1 MKETSWY
8 LAGLD
13 TAKHA
18 VPYTYVWKGE
28 IRGRLLQ
35 EGDNGRE
42 VQEREGYLPNCLYS
56 FPNIPDGLLRTSVHQ
71 LARFLMAYINS
82 GSFEDKRILQE
93 STVREILTSQ
103 LDPSLVLDEGKG
115 LGLTWYQ
122 FRLDSGDLV
131 WGHTGGDPGIT
142 TRMLF
147 RPTDGVG
154 VIVFTNT
161 GGGWGLEEIAKRL
174 FQEAA
179 IL

>member
-1 MKETSWY
+1 LLE
-8 LAGLD
+8 D
-13 TAKHA
+13 
-18 VPYTYVWKGE
+18 GE
-28 IRGRLLQ
+28 ALGA
-35 EGDNGRE
+35 
-42 VQEREGYLPNCLYS
+42 QEREGYLPNCLYS
-56 FPNIPDGLLRTSVHQ
+56 FPNFPDGLLRTSVHQ
-71 LARFLMAYINS
+71 LARFLMAHINN
-82 GSFEDKRILQE
+82 GSYHDKRILQE

-103 LDPSLVLDEGKG
+103 LDPSMLPDEGKG

-147 RPTDGVG
+147 RPIDGVG

-161 GGGWGLEEIAKRL
+161 GWGWGLEEIAKRL
-174 FQEAA
+174 FQEAP